1 MSTLVFAYFSV
12 KFGRIILSVQDS
24 LEEALDVIDE
34 KHTNIAEI
42 CKRPLFYDSKEVR
55 DVLNDIKATRLAL
68 HSVAYALSSSF
79 KAEDAER
86 SDDEG

>member
-1 MSTLVFAYFSV
+1 MFAYFSI

-24 LEEALDVIDE
+24 LEDALDVIDE

-55 DVLNDIKATRLAL
+55 DVLNDIKDTRAAL
-68 HSVAYALSSSF
+68 HSVAYALSSNF
-79 KAEDAER
+79 KADDAEKAENER
-86 SDDEG
+86 